1 MPGEGLLW
9 SVQPDE
15 TQRLCALLAH
25 PGFDMPARELIDAT
39 LRKSGHG
46 DIEGLEADIWRDLQP
61 DFRTSHYLG
70 GFAHADKK
78 FHFKAD
84 WARVPLRNAGMM
96 GPWDRM
102 PSLPDHWAI
111 IEEVDP
117 VHPFRLATSPSRSFL
132 NTTFNE
138 TPSSQAHEGAP
149 TVMIHSDDAS
159 AFDIG
164 DGDAVTLGNMRG
176 ETTLTA
182 RLFNGVHRGVLVA
195 ESVHP
200 NKAHIGG
207 YGSICSLG
215 PKPWHPSAAPRSMT
229 TKSGS
234 RRLCPRFRRLDAV
247 NHPCGRWFSRR

>member
-1 MPGEGLLW
+1 M
-9 SVQPDE
+9 
-15 TQRLCALLAH
+15 CALLAH
-25 PGFDMPARELIDAT
+25 PGFDMSARELIDAT

-117 VHPFRLATSPSRSFL
+117 VHPFRLATSPFAQL
-132 NTTFNE
+132 
-138 TPSSQAHEGAP
+138 SQYH
-149 TVMIHSDDAS
+149 IQRDA
-159 AFDIG
+159 F
-164 DGDAVTLGNMRG
+164 VTGTRRRTDCND
-176 ETTLTA
+176 
-182 RLFNGVHRGVLVA
+182 
-195 ESVHP
+195 P
-200 NKAHIGG
+200 
-207 YGSICSLG
+207 
-215 PKPWHPSAAPRSMT
+215 
-229 TKSGS
+229 S
-234 RRLCPRFRRLDAV
+234 RRCFRV
-247 NHPCGRWFSRR
+247 

>member
-1 MPGEGLLW
+1 MVFPDVSMPRIPVLTCRRG
-9 SVQPDE
+9 
-15 TQRLCALLAH
+15 R
-25 PGFDMPARELIDAT
+25 IDRRDTEEERPRQHRA
-39 LRKSGHG
+39 
-46 DIEGLEADIWRDLQP
+46 LEADVWRDLQP

-84 WARVPLRNAGMM
+84 WARVPLGNARMM
-96 GPWDRM
+96 GPWDQM

-111 IEEVDP
+111 IEEADT

-138 TPSSQAHEGAP
+138 TPSSQAREGAP
-149 TVMIHSDDAS
+149 TVMIHPDDA
-159 AFDIG
+159 ATLDIG

-182 RLFNGVHRGVLVA
+182 RLFDGVRRGVLIA

-207 YGSICSLG
+207 HGINMLTG
-215 PKPWHPSAAPRSMT
+215 AEAVAPVGGAAFHDNKIWVKKAAPAIPT
-229 TKSGS
+229 
-234 RRLCPRFRRLDAV
+234 P
-247 NHPCGRWFSRR
+247 